1 MARKTGDYHTEHIEW
16 LKDPENAA
24 GYLNAVIEEEDKDAL
39 LLALRN
45 IAEAEGGMAAVA
57 EKAHLKRESLYR
69 MLSPRGNPALS
80 NLFSILHGM
89 GLKMTIQPDGV
100 LLKPSN
106 SFAPTDLQNG
116 LGCVGYKG
124 VAKSLDEKQAA
135 VDEEVA
141 RTWRKE

>member
-1 MARKTGDYHTEHIEW
+1 MTRKTGNYHTEHIEW

-89 GLKMTIQPDGV
+89 GLKMTIQPD
-100 LLKPSN
+100 
-106 SFAPTDLQNG
+106 
-116 LGCVGYKG
+116 
-124 VAKSLDEKQAA
+124 KS
-135 VDEEVA
+135 VTVS
-141 RTWRKE
+141 

>member
-80 NLFSILHGM
+80 NLFFILHGM
-89 GLKMTIQPDGV
+89 GLKMTIQPDKTV
-100 LLKPSN
+100 TAS
-106 SFAPTDLQNG
+106 
-116 LGCVGYKG
+116 
-124 VAKSLDEKQAA
+124 
-135 VDEEVA
+135 
-141 RTWRKE
+141 

>member
-89 GLKMTIQPDGV
+89 GLKMTIKPD
-100 LLKPSN
+100 K
-106 SFAPTDLQNG
+106 
-116 LGCVGYKG
+116 
-124 VAKSLDEKQAA
+124 AA
-135 VDEEVA
+135 TVS
-141 RTWRKE
+141 

>member
-1 MARKTGDYHTEHIEW
+1 MTRKTGNYHTEHIEW

-89 GLKMTIQPDGV
+89 GLKMTIQPDKAATV
-100 LLKPSN
+100 L
-106 SFAPTDLQNG
+106 
-116 LGCVGYKG
+116 
-124 VAKSLDEKQAA
+124 
-135 VDEEVA
+135 
-141 RTWRKE
+141 

>member
-89 GLKMTIQPDGV
+89 GLKMIIQPD
-100 LLKPSN
+100 K
-106 SFAPTDLQNG
+106 
-116 LGCVGYKG
+116 
-124 VAKSLDEKQAA
+124 A
-135 VDEEVA
+135 VPA
-141 RTWRKE
+141 S

>member
-57 EKAHLKRESLYR
+57 EKAHVKRESLYR
-69 MLSPRGNPALS
+69 MLSTGGNPALS
-80 NLFSILHGM
+80 NLLSILHGM
-89 GLKMTIQPDGV
+89 GLKMTIQPD
-100 LLKPSN
+100 K
-106 SFAPTDLQNG
+106 
-116 LGCVGYKG
+116 
-124 VAKSLDEKQAA
+124 A
-135 VDEEVA
+135 VTA
-141 RTWRKE
+141 S